1 MKNSKVFSVFD
12 SNFVEEVLKSK
23 VPALVDVYL
32 PKLPQNNIVSSYI
45 NGLTQRYS
53 GRLKVAK
60 INAIDNKIIIQKY
73 KLKNFPT
80 LILFQNGRQIS
91 QSVGANIGKMQEMIN
106 QLMTGL
112 SSFSAQ
118 GHLSH

>member
-23 VPALVDVYL
+23 VPVLVDVYQ
-32 PKLPQNNIVSSYI
+32 PKLPQNNIVSNYI

-60 INAIDNKIIIQKY
+60 LNAIDNKIIIEKY

-118 GHLSH
+118 GQLSH